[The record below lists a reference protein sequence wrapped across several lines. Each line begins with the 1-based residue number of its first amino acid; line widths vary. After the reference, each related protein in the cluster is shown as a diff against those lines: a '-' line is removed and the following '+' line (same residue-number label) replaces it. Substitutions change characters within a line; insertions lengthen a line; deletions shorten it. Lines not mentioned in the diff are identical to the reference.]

1 MKAVK
6 KDTKSNDDFRLM
18 MEEAEAGV
26 FRSNKI
32 VAPGAVST
40 KSLGTWEKH
49 TKGRNLYVCM
59 CNSCCKQYLDQ
70 EYFMI
75 EIYDTRYD

>member
-1 MKAVK
+1 VKSLK

-18 MEEAEAGV
+18 MDEAEAGI
-26 FRSNKI
+26 FRSNKT

-49 TKGRNLYVCM
+49 TKGRNVYV
-59 CNSCCKQYLDQ
+59 
-70 EYFMI
+70 
-75 EIYDTRYD
+75 